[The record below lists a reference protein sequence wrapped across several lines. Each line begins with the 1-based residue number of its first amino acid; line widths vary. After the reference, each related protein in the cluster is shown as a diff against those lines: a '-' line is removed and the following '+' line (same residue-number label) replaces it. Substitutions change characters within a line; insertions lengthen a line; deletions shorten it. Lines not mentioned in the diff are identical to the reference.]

1 MYFAAFF
8 KKEFIN
14 NKSNIFNYKWTKS
27 WRFKQVEMSKIKW
40 EWLYQVKHFKNY
52 QTVEEL

>member
-14 NKSNIFNYKWTKS
+14 NKSYIFNYKKEMKCELS

-40 EWLYQVKHFKNY
+40 E
-52 QTVEEL
+52 